1 MISGPLRGR
10 SPRGLSPPG
19 EVEQAHTIR
28 AVPTDDGGAAERP
41 TLLLIDGHALVYRAF
56 FAMPAL
62 TNSRGEMT
70 NAAYGFTSMLLKAFT
85 EHRPVYAI
93 AAFDPPGPTFR
104 HQEMAAY
111 KAQRPAMPADLR
123 PQVQWAREVVSALGI
138 PEVEIPAYEA
148 DDVIGSLSVR
158 AVQAGLD
165 VIIVTGD
172 IDTLQLVNPH
182 VRVLINRRG
191 ISDTVVY
198 DVDAVRQ
205 RFGFEPPLVP
215 DYKALQGDASDN
227 IPGVPGVGEKTAMS
241 LIHEHGPLEAILDA
255 VPRMKPGRLQASLAE
270 HAEQA
275 RLSKRMA
282 TIRSDL
288 DVPLDLTG
296 ARVGGYDQAAV
307 HALFDRLEF
316 RSLLPRLGEALGYGA
331 APVSGPPGQA
341 ELSFEGAPEP
351 AGEVVVV
358 DSDAQLAEMIEAV
371 AAPRRIALRTVTA
384 GPARTGAA
392 LGVAIAPEGGA
403 HCWWV
408 PLPGYRDAI
417 AALLGDPAFTLDGY
431 DLKRECLTWGPE
443 LRARLGFDAMLAA
456 YVDNPRARVLSLT
469 GLAADL
475 CGVHLDS
482 EEELLGSG
490 RQRRR
495 VEDLQAAELAAYY
508 GRWVGLV
515 EPVRSVLAKQLASSG
530 LLKLHDELELPL
542 VPILAEMERVGIL
555 LDRDALAAISAE
567 MQARIGALEGEVH
580 DRAGHPFNLGSTQQ
594 LAAVL
599 YDELGLAAGRKTKF
613 GRSTDAD
620 SLEALREEHPVV
632 DLVLEWRQLTKL
644 KSTYVDALPLLC
656 DQDGRVHTSFN
667 QAVAATGRLS
677 SADPNLQNVPIRTEW
692 GQRIRRAFVAGP
704 GRLLVSA
711 DYSQVELRVLAHV
724 TGEERLIE
732 AFARGEDI
740 HRRTA
745 AQVYGIDPG
754 AVTRDMR
761 RVAKVVNFGVVYG
774 LSDFGLAR
782 DTGMSREEAGAFIHS
797 YFESFPAVTRWL
809 EQTRMHAREWGWVE
823 TFTGRRRHLPDIRAA
838 NRQLRLAAERMAV
851 NMPIQGGAAEIMK
864 KAMIDCDRA
873 LRESGSTAQVLLQVH
888 DELVIEVPREDAP
901 ALVPLVRGAMSE
913 AYPLMVPLV
922 VDVKIGENWEEMT
935 PVDAE
940 STLAD

>member
-1 MISGPLRGR
+1 MPPHPTPPPI
-10 SPRGLSPPG
+10 PG
-19 EVEQAHTIR
+19 EVEQANTIR
-28 AVPTDDGGAAERP
+28 AVPTDEGGAAERP

-62 TNSRGEMT
+62 TNSRGELT

-104 HQEMAAY
+104 HEEMAAY
-111 KAQRPAMPADLR
+111 KAQRPPMPADLR
-123 PQVQWAREVVSALGI
+123 PQVQWSRDVVAVLGI
-138 PEVEIPAYEA
+138 PEVEIPTFEA
-148 DDVIGSLSVR
+148 DDVIGSLSVK
-158 AVQAGLD
+158 AVAAGLD

-172 IDTLQLVNPH
+172 IDMLQLVNPH

-198 DVDAVRQ
+198 DVDAVRA
-205 RFGFEPPLVP
+205 RFGFDPPLVV

-227 IPGVPGVGEKTAMS
+227 IPGVPGVGEKTAMN
-241 LIHEHGPLEAILDA
+241 LIHEHGPLEAILEA
-255 VPRMKPGRLQASLAE
+255 VPGMKPGRLHANLAE
-270 HAEQA
+270 HADQA

-282 TIRSDL
+282 TIQCDL
-288 DVPLDLTG
+288 DVPLDLAG
-296 ARVGGYDQAAV
+296 ARVGGYDQPAV

-316 RSLLPRLGEALGYGA
+316 RSLLPRLGEALGYGT
-331 APVSGPPGQA
+331 APVTGPPGQG
-341 ELSFEGAPEP
+341 ELSFDAAPETP
-351 AGEVVVV
+351 ADVVVV
-358 DSDAQLAEMIEAV
+358 ESEAQFEEMVQSVGSAG
-371 AAPRRIALRTVTA
+371 RFALRTVTA
-384 GPARTGAA
+384 GPPRTGAP
-392 LGVAIAPEGGA
+392 LGTAISPVGA
-403 HCWWV
+403 TRTWWV
-408 PLPGYRDAI
+408 PLAQHREAI
-417 AALLGDPAFTLDGY
+417 VSLLGDASLTVDGY
-431 DLKRECLTWGPE
+431 DLKRECLAWGPA
-443 LRARLGFDAMLAA
+443 LRAALGFDTMLGA

-475 CGVHLDS
+475 CGAHLDS

-490 RQRRR
+490 RGRRQI
-495 VEDLQAAELAAYY
+495 EELTAAELAAYY

-515 EPVRSVLAKQLASSG
+515 EPVRAVLSNQLVASG
-530 LLKLHDELELPL
+530 LLELHDELELPL

-555 LDRDALAAISAE
+555 LDRDALVAISAE

-594 LAAVL
+594 LATVL
-599 YDELGLAAGRKTKF
+599 YDELGLAAGRKTKL

-644 KSTYVDALPLLC
+644 KSTYVDALPQLC
-656 DQDGRVHTSFN
+656 DADGRVHTSFN

-724 TGEERLIE
+724 TSEERLIE

-745 AQVYGIDPG
+745 AQVYGIDPA

-782 DTGMSREEAGAFIHS
+782 DTGMSREEAGAFIRS

-838 NRQLRLAAERMAV
+838 NRQMRMAAERMAV

-873 LRESGSTAQVLLQVH
+873 LRESGSPAQVLLQVH
-888 DELVIEVPREDAP
+888 DELVVEVPRDDVP
-901 ALVPLVRGAMSE
+901 ALVPLVRGAMAD
-913 AYPLMVPLV
+913 AYPLVVPLV
-922 VDVKIGENWEEMT
+922 VDVKIGDNWQEMT
-935 PVDAE
+935 PVDA
-940 STLAD
+940 

>member
-1 MISGPLRGR
+1 
-10 SPRGLSPPG
+10 
-19 EVEQAHTIR
+19 VEQANTIR
-28 AVPTDDGGAAERP
+28 AVPTDEGGAAERP

-62 TNSRGEMT
+62 TNSRGELT

-85 EHRPVYAI
+85 EHRPGYAI

-104 HQEMAAY
+104 HEEMAAY
-111 KAQRPAMPADLR
+111 KAQRPPMPADLR
-123 PQVQWAREVVSALGI
+123 PQVQWARDVVAVLGI
-138 PEVEIPAYEA
+138 PEVEIPTFEA
-148 DDVIGSLSVR
+148 DDVIGSLSIK
-158 AVQAGLD
+158 AVTAGLA

-172 IDTLQLVNPH
+172 IDMLQLVNPH

-198 DVDAVRQ
+198 DVDAVRA
-205 RFGFEPPLVP
+205 RFGFDPPLVV

-227 IPGVPGVGEKTAMS
+227 IPGVPGVGEKTAMN
-241 LIHEHGPLEAILDA
+241 LIHEHGPLEAILEA
-255 VPRMKPGRLQASLAE
+255 VPGMKPGRLQANLAE
-270 HAEQA
+270 HADQA

-282 TIRSDL
+282 TIQCDL
-288 DVPLDLTG
+288 DVPLDLAG
-296 ARVGGYDQAAV
+296 ARVGGYDQPAV

-316 RSLLPRLGEALGYGA
+316 RSLLPRLGEALGYGT
-331 APVSGPPGQA
+331 APVTGPPGQG
-341 ELSFEGAPEP
+341 ELSFDAAPETP
-351 AGEVVVV
+351 ADAVVVE
-358 DSDAQLAEMIEAV
+358 SEAQFAEMVQSVGSAG
-371 AAPRRIALRTVTA
+371 RFALRTVTA
-384 GPARTGAA
+384 GPPRTGAP
-392 LGVAIAPEGGA
+392 LGTAIAAVGA
-403 HCWWV
+403 TRTWWV
-408 PLPGYRDAI
+408 PLAQHREAI
-417 AALLGDPAFTLDGY
+417 VSLLGDAALTVDGY
-431 DLKRECLTWGPE
+431 DLKRECLAWGLA
-443 LRARLGFDAMLAA
+443 LRAALGFDTMLGA

-490 RQRRR
+490 RGRRQI
-495 VEDLQAAELAAYY
+495 EDLTAAELAAYY

-515 EPVRSVLAKQLASSG
+515 EPVRAVLSKQLTGSG
-530 LLKLHDELELPL
+530 LLKLLDELELPL

-555 LDRDALAAISAE
+555 LDRDALVGISAE
-567 MQARIGALEGEVH
+567 MQARIDALEGEVH

-594 LAAVL
+594 LATVL

-644 KSTYVDALPLLC
+644 KSTYVDALPQLC
-656 DQDGRVHTSFN
+656 DADGRVHTSFN

-740 HRRTA
+740 HLRTA
-745 AQVYGIDPG
+745 AQVYGIDPA

-782 DTGMSREEAGAFIHS
+782 DTGMSREEAGAFIRS

-838 NRQLRLAAERMAV
+838 NRQMRMAAERMAV

-873 LRESGSTAQVLLQVH
+873 LRESGSPAQVLLQVH
-888 DELVIEVPREDAP
+888 DELVVEVPRDDVP
-901 ALVPLVRGAMSE
+901 ALVPLVRSAMAD
-913 AYPLMVPLV
+913 AYPLVVPLV
-922 VDVKIGENWEEMT
+922 VDVKIGDNWQEMT
-935 PVDAE
+935 PVDA
-940 STLAD
+940 

>member
-1 MISGPLRGR
+1 
-10 SPRGLSPPG
+10 
-19 EVEQAHTIR
+19 V
-28 AVPTDDGGAAERP
+28 ERP

-62 TNSRGEMT
+62 TNSRGELT

-85 EHRPVYAI
+85 EHRPGYAI

-104 HQEMAAY
+104 HEEMAEY
-111 KAQRPAMPADLR
+111 KAQRPPMPADLR
-123 PQVQWAREVVSALGI
+123 PQVGWARDVVAVLGI
-138 PEVEIPAYEA
+138 PEVEVPTFEA
-148 DDVIGSLSVR
+148 DDVIGSLSVK
-158 AVQAGLD
+158 AVAAGLD

-198 DVDAVRQ
+198 DVDAVRA
-205 RFGFEPPLVP
+205 RFGFDPPLVV

-227 IPGVPGVGEKTAMS
+227 IPGVPGVGEKTAMN
-241 LIHEHGPLEAILDA
+241 LIHEHGPLEAILEA
-255 VPRMKPGRLQASLAE
+255 VPGMKPGRLQANLAE
-270 HAEQA
+270 HADQA

-282 TIRSDL
+282 TIQCDL
-288 DVPLDLTG
+288 DVPLDLAG
-296 ARVGGYDQAAV
+296 ARVGGYDQPAV

-316 RSLLPRLGEALGYGA
+316 RSLLPRLGEALGYGT
-331 APVSGPPGQA
+331 APVTGAPGQG
-341 ELSFEGAPEP
+341 ELSFDAAPEP
-351 AGEVVVV
+351 PADVVVAE
-358 DSDAQLAEMIEAV
+358 SDAQVAEMARSV
-371 AAPRRIALRTVTA
+371 GSAGRFALRTVTA
-384 GPARTGAA
+384 GPPRTGAP
-392 LGVAIAPEGGA
+392 LGVAIAPVGEA
-403 HCWWV
+403 RTWWV
-408 PLPGYRDAI
+408 PLPRHGEAVLS
-417 AALLGDPAFTLDGY
+417 LLGDASLTVDGY
-431 DLKRECLTWGPE
+431 DLKRECLAWGPA
-443 LRARLGFDAMLAA
+443 LRAALGFDTMLGA

-475 CGVHLDS
+475 CGVQVDT

-490 RQRRR
+490 RGRRR
-495 VEDLQAAELAAYY
+495 IEELTQAELAAHY

-515 EPVRSVLAKQLASSG
+515 EPVRAVLTKQLTASG
-530 LLKLHDELELPL
+530 LITLLEELELPL
-542 VPILAEMERVGIL
+542 VPILAAMERVGIL

-567 MQARIGALEGEVH
+567 MQARIGELEGEVH

-656 DQDGRVHTSFN
+656 DADGRVHTSFN

-745 AQVYGIDPG
+745 AQVYGIDPA

-782 DTGMSREEAGAFIHS
+782 DTGMSREEAGAFIRS

-838 NRQLRLAAERMAV
+838 NRQMRMAAERMAV

-864 KAMIDCDRA
+864 KAMIECDRA
-873 LRESGSTAQVLLQVH
+873 LRESGSPAQVLLQVH
-888 DELVIEVPREDAP
+888 DELVVEVPREDLP
-901 ALVPLVRGAMSE
+901 ALVPLVRRAMAD
-913 AYPLMVPLV
+913 AYPLVVPLV
-922 VDVKIGENWEEMT
+922 VDVKIGDNWQEMT
-935 PVDAE
+935 PVEA
-940 STLAD
+940 AG

>member
-1 MISGPLRGR
+1 M
-10 SPRGLSPPG
+10 
-19 EVEQAHTIR
+19 
-28 AVPTDDGGAAERP
+28 PTDDGGAAARP

-62 TNSRGEMT
+62 TNSRGELT
-70 NAAYGFTSMLLKAFT
+70 NAVYGFTSMLLKAFT
-85 EHRPVYAI
+85 EHRPVFAI

-104 HQEMAAY
+104 HEEMAEY
-111 KAQRPAMPADLR
+111 KAQRPPMPADLR
-123 PQVQWAREVVSALGI
+123 PQVRWAREVVAVLGI
-138 PEVEIPAYEA
+138 PEVEIPTFEA

-158 AVQAGLD
+158 AVAAGLD

-172 IDTLQLVNPH
+172 IDTLQLVNDH

-191 ISDTVVY
+191 ISDTIVY
-198 DVDAVRQ
+198 DVDAVRD
-205 RFGFEPPLVP
+205 RFGFDPPLVV

-227 IPGVPGVGEKTAMS
+227 IPGVPGVGEKTAMN

-255 VPRMKPGRLQASLAE
+255 VPRMKPGRLQANLAE
-270 HAEQA
+270 HADQA

-282 TIRSDL
+282 TIQCDL
-288 DVPLDLTG
+288 DVPLDLAG
-296 ARVGGYDQAAV
+296 ARVGGYDQPAV

-316 RSLLPRLGEALGYGA
+316 RSLLPRLGEALGYGT
-331 APVSGPPGQA
+331 APVTGPPGQG
-341 ELSFEGAPEP
+341 ELGLEAAPET
-351 AGEVVVV
+351 AADAVIVEGE
-358 DSDAQLAEMIEAV
+358 AQLAEMAQSV
-371 AAPRRIALRTVTA
+371 GSAGRFALRTVTA
-384 GPARTGAA
+384 GPARTGAP
-392 LGVAIAPEGGA
+392 LGIAVAPVGSPRT
-403 HCWWV
+403 WWV
-408 PLPGYRDAI
+408 PLPEHREAI
-417 AALLGDPAFTLDGY
+417 VALLGDASLTVDGY
-431 DLKRECLTWGPE
+431 DLKRECLAWGPE
-443 LRARLGFDAMLAA
+443 LRATLGFDVMLAA
-456 YVDNPRARVLSLT
+456 YVDNPRARVLSLN

-475 CGVHLDS
+475 CGAHLET

-490 RQRRR
+490 RGRRR
-495 VEDLQAAELAAYY
+495 VEELTPAELAAYY
-508 GRWVGLV
+508 GRWVGQV
-515 EPVRSVLAKQLASSG
+515 EPVRGVLSTQLTASG
-530 LLKLHDELELPL
+530 LLELHDTLELPL
-542 VPILAEMERVGIL
+542 VPILAAMERVGIL
-555 LDRDALAAISAE
+555 VDREALADISRE

-580 DRAGHPFNLGSTQQ
+580 DAAGHPFNLGSTQQ
-594 LAAVL
+594 LATVL
-599 YDELGLAAGRKTKF
+599 YDELGLAAGRKTKL

-656 DQDGRVHTSFN
+656 DADGRVHTSFN

-677 SADPNLQNVPIRTEW
+677 SADPNLQNVPVRTEW

-704 GRLLVSA
+704 GRRLVSA
-711 DYSQVELRVLAHV
+711 DYSQIELRVLAQM

-745 AQVYGIDPG
+745 AQVYGIDPD

-782 DTGMSREEAGAFIHS
+782 DTGMSREEAAVFIRQ

-838 NRQLRLAAERMAV
+838 NRQMRMAAERMAV

-864 KAMIDCDRA
+864 KAMIDFDRA
-873 LRESGSTAQVLLQVH
+873 LRALRGSGITAQVLLQVH
-888 DELVIEVPREDAP
+888 DELVVEAPGAEVP
-901 ALVPLVRGAMSE
+901 ALVSLVRRAMSE
-913 AYPLMVPLV
+913 AYPLVVPLV
-922 VDVKIGENWEEMT
+922 VDVKIGDNWQEMT
-935 PVDAE
+935 PVDA
-940 STLAD
+940 

>member
-1 MISGPLRGR
+1 M
-10 SPRGLSPPG
+10 
-19 EVEQAHTIR
+19 
-28 AVPTDDGGAAERP
+28 PTDEGGAAERP

-62 TNSRGEMT
+62 TNSRGELT

-85 EHRPVYAI
+85 EHRPGYSI

-104 HQEMAAY
+104 HEEMAGY
-111 KAQRPAMPADLR
+111 KAQRPPMPADLR
-123 PQVQWAREVVSALGI
+123 PQVQWARDVVAVLGI
-138 PEVEIPAYEA
+138 PEVEIPTFEA
-148 DDVIGSLSVR
+148 DDVIGSLSVK
-158 AVQAGLD
+158 AVTAGLD

-172 IDTLQLVNPH
+172 IDMLQLVNPH

-198 DVDAVRQ
+198 DVDAVRA
-205 RFGFEPPLVP
+205 RFGFDPPLVV

-227 IPGVPGVGEKTAMS
+227 IPGVPGVGEKTAIN
-241 LIHEHGPLEAILDA
+241 LIHEHGPLEAILEA
-255 VPRMKPGRLQASLAE
+255 VPGMKPGRLQANLAE
-270 HAEQA
+270 HADQA

-282 TIRSDL
+282 TIQCDL
-288 DVPLDLTG
+288 DVPLDLAG
-296 ARVGGYDQAAV
+296 ARVGGYDQPAV
-307 HALFDRLEF
+307 HVLFDRLEF
-316 RSLLPRLGEALGYGA
+316 RSLLPRLGEALGYGT
-331 APVSGPPGQA
+331 APVTGPPGHG
-341 ELSFEGAPEP
+341 ELSFEAAPESP
-351 AGEVVVV
+351 VDLVVVE
-358 DSDAQLAEMIEAV
+358 SEAQFQEMV
-371 AAPRRIALRTVTA
+371 QSVGSGGRFALRTVTA
-384 GPARTGAA
+384 GPPRTGAP
-392 LGVAIAPEGGA
+392 LGTAIAPVGA
-403 HCWWV
+403 TRTWWV
-408 PLPGYRDAI
+408 PLPQHREAI
-417 AALLGDPAFTLDGY
+417 VSLLGDAALTVDGY
-431 DLKRECLTWGPE
+431 DLKRECLAWGPA
-443 LRARLGFDAMLAA
+443 LRGSLGFDTMLGA

-475 CGVHLDS
+475 CGVQVES

-490 RQRRR
+490 RSRRR
-495 VEDLQAAELAAYY
+495 IEELTAAELAAYY

-515 EPVRSVLAKQLASSG
+515 EPVRAVLAKQLTGSG

-555 LDRDALAAISAE
+555 LDRDALVGIAAE

-594 LAAVL
+594 LATVL
-599 YDELGLAAGRKTKF
+599 YDELGLAAGRKTKL

-620 SLEALREEHPVV
+620 SLESLREEHPVV

-644 KSTYVDALPLLC
+644 KSTYVDALPQLC
-656 DQDGRVHTSFN
+656 DADGRVHTSFN

-745 AQVYGIDPG
+745 AQVYGIDPA

-782 DTGMSREEAGAFIHS
+782 DTGMSREEAGAFIRS

-838 NRQLRLAAERMAV
+838 NRQMRMAAERMAV

-873 LRESGSTAQVLLQVH
+873 LRESGSPAQVLLQVH
-888 DELVIEVPREDAP
+888 DELVVEVPRDDVP
-901 ALVPLVRGAMSE
+901 ALVTLVRGAMAD
-913 AYPLMVPLV
+913 AYPLVVPLV
-922 VDVKIGENWEEMT
+922 VDVKIGDNWQEMT
-935 PVDAE
+935 PVDA
-940 STLAD
+940 